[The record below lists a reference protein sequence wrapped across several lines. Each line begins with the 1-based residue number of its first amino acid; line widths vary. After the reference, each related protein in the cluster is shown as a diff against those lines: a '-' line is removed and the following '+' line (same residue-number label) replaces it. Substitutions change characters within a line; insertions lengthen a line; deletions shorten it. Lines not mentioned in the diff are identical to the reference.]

1 MIIKFKNIPSKTIAI
16 FLIVIVGI
24 FSINEY
30 LYIHKHI
37 SNNGGIIIHAHPY
50 DKSKDTG
57 QNKSHKHG
65 TGDLVYLTSLQT
77 FLPAVVFIFIAH
89 VTYLEHIFTEKALIF
104 KPQFVFL
111 STRERGP
118 PFIF

>member
-1 MIIKFKNIPSKTIAI
+1 MIIKFKNNPSKAIAI

-37 SNNGGIIIHAHPY
+37 SNNGEIIIHAHPY

-57 QNKSHKHG
+57 QNKSHKHE
-65 TGDLVYLTSLQT
+65 TGDLVYLASLQT
-77 FLPAVVFIFIAH
+77 FLPAVVFVFIAH
-89 VTYLEHIFTEKALIF
+89 VTYLEHTYTEKALIF
-104 KPQFVFL
+104 KAQHIFL
-111 STRERGP
+111 FTQERGP
-118 PFIF
+118 PFVF